1 MSELSK
7 ELVKKIGNRVI
18 KLEIENEKEN
28 LFSKESMVNRIKK
41 ILEEEVNANIIDW
54 VNKL

>member
-18 KLEIENEKEN
+18 ELEIENEKEN

-41 ILEEEVNANIIDW
+41 ILEEEVNANTID
-54 VNKL
+54 